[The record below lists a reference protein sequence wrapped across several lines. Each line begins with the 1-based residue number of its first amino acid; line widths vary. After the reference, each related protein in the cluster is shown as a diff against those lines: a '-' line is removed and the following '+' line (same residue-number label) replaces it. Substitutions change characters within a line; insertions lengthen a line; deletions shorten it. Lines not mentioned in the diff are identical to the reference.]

1 VPRSTKFVFGAAA
14 FPPDP
19 ATLEGISIPLS
30 GAKRFVHR
38 SGGMGTVLAVS
49 AAVLRAVTAG
59 GGAKDRAVRRRLAE
73 KPREAAVI
81 AMEIPAMA

>member
-1 VPRSTKFVFGAAA
+1 
-14 FPPDP
+14 
-19 ATLEGISIPLS
+19 
-30 GAKRFVHR
+30 
-38 SGGMGTVLAVS
+38 MGTVLAVS